1 MLITFVSA
9 EDSGDK
15 EAERLSLS
23 NYIRDGGWTQICG
36 VRFLNDLPSLRHSTD
51 PMQGYQ
57 LIFPTATT
65 LYCIKENSVLMC

>member
-9 EDSGDK
+9 EGSGDK

-23 NYIRDGGWTQICG
+23 NYIKDGGWTQLCG
-36 VRFLNDLPSLRHSTD
+36 VGFLNDLPSLRLSTD

-57 LIFPTATT
+57 LIFPLATT
-65 LYCIKENSVLMC
+65 LYCIKKNSVLMC